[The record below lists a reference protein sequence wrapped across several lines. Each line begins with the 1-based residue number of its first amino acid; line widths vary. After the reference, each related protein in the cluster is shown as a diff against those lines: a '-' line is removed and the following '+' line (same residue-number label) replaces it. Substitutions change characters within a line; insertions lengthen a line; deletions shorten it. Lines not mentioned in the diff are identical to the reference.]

1 MAHHTFLESKHP
13 EAAKNLYY
21 VLSTPRSQIPIVQ
34 APAHGLFSELC
45 IAMCSTMVFH
55 EKKCD
60 TNFSCII
67 LHLFSEYNLMLDL
80 NWLNRFCKWCYC
92 LPDILLLTNFTCD
105 QIYYTMTVA
114 IKIKID
120 IFYFKKLCCKR
131 KMIG

>member
-1 MAHHTFLESKHP
+1 MFCPPLGAKYPLFRPQLMDYFLS
-13 EAAKNLYY
+13 
-21 VLSTPRSQIPIVQ
+21 
-34 APAHGLFSELC
+34 FD

-67 LHLFSEYNLMLDL
+67 LRLFSEYNLMLDL